1 MRRKREISSSAM
13 LFLIYVFG
21 FSVYLLGQYADQ
33 ALARFWNG
41 YRGGLGMT
49 VMTVA
54 GLYVYKVWLKGE
66 YAGSLKIKNTG
77 RGLLMMLPV
86 LLLTVPEIGRIGF
99 EKVTPAGIVF
109 AVLAALMGG
118 VGEEAAFRAMPC
130 AWLTKDKREGKD
142 FLKHAALV
150 ALIFALLRLTDL
162 LSGTSVV
169 DTLLNVGY
177 SYGYGLIAAA
187 VFLRCGTILPCMIV
201 HTLYDIPGRLAA
213 AFPREGLVPDETL
226 STKLI
231 LTGAALLIG
240 SLSYLYLKRGN
251 AEAEMNSLWTE
262 KWRADACSASRMED
276 EKFGV

>member
-1 MRRKREISSSAM
+1 MRKKREISSSAM

-33 ALARFWNG
+33 ALMRFWNG

-49 VMTVA
+49 VMTLA
-54 GLYVYKVWLKGE
+54 GLYIFKVWLKGE

-77 RGLLMMLPV
+77 KGLLMMLPV
-86 LLLTVPEIGRIGF
+86 LILTVPEIGRIGF
-99 EKVTPAGIVF
+99 ENVTFEGALF
-109 AVLAALMGG
+109 AVLNALVGG

-130 AWLTKDKREGKD
+130 AWLTKDKRSGKD
-142 FLKHAALV
+142 FLKHASLV

-162 LSGTSVV
+162 LARASVT
-169 DTLLNVGY
+169 DTLLGMA
-177 SYGYGLIAAA
+177 SSFGYGLIAAA

-201 HTLYDIPGRLAA
+201 HTLYNIPGILAT
-213 AFPREGLVPDETL
+213 AFPREGAVPDETL

-251 AEAEMNSLWTE
+251 AETEMNSLWTE
-262 KWRADACSASRMED
+262 KWNANENPQM
-276 EKFGV
+276 